1 MNFFLEL
8 EKSNVKIENLE
19 KKQKEK
25 NKLNTSISNV
35 YKELNIPTS
44 NKYNE
49 VAIASTSK
57 TIECNDNFDIDITK
71 KRNYDELFGDISD
84 MLDINTFG
92 MIFFLHLQYAIF
104 IFKNYIYIYIYIILK
119 HTI

>member
-25 NKLNTSISNV
+25 NKLNTSIPNV

-92 MIFFLHLQYAIF
+92 MIFF
-104 IFKNYIYIYIYIILK
+104 YIYNFQSASREAS
-119 HTI
+119 T

>member
-1 MNFFLEL
+1 MNYFFLEF
-8 EKSNVKIENLE
+8 EKKNNVKIENLE
-19 KKQKEK
+19 KKQKER
-25 NKLNTSISNV
+25 NKLNTSIPNV

-57 TIECNDNFDIDITK
+57 AIECNDNFDIDITK

-84 MLDINTFG
+84 ILDINSFG
-92 MIFFLHLQYAIF
+92 MIFFTLTIC
-104 IFKNYIYIYIYIILK
+104 KIYIYILK
-119 HTI
+119 HIT